1 MSHQS
6 YLFLFVDLKIGK
18 IAGGWEWRKSGQ
30 GGMKF
35 RVSIIDSTPLPPRY
49 VSRNRIG
56 RFVEARRTFARQ
68 FT

>member
-1 MSHQS
+1 MRME
-6 YLFLFVDLKIGK
+6 KK
-18 IAGGWEWRKSGQ
+18 REQ
-30 GGMKF
+30 GGTKF

-56 RFVEARRTFARQ
+56 RFVGARRTFARQ